1 MAKKERKFIM
11 SLSEAHELMKEI
23 CPSVQ
28 KYAISLSKYRF
39 SGRSELS
46 PRKLCFW
53 CNVYQKDILP
63 DKLPKE
69 RVVGKIVDLVV
80 EVEAGQKGAQIR
92 KSWSHYASN
101 VEMNE
106 TLVREGDVVIVKG
119 GRVCRYEKV
128 GDDAVLV

>member
-1 MAKKERKFIM
+1 M
-11 SLSEAHELMKEI
+11 SQSEAHELMKKV
-23 CPSVQ
+23 CPTVQ
-28 KYAISLSKYRF
+28 KEAISLSRYRL
-39 SGRSELS
+39 SGKSENG

-53 CNVYQKDILP
+53 SNVYQKDILP

-69 RVVGKIVDLVV
+69 RIVGKVIDLIV

-92 KSWSHYASN
+92 RSWANYASN
-101 VEMNE
+101 AEMND
-106 TLVREGDVVIVKG
+106 TIIREGDVVVVKG